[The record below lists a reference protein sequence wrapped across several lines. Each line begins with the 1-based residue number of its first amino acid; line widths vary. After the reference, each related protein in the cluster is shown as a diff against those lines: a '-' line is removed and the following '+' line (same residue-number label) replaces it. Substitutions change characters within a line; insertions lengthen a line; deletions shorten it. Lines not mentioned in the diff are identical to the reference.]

1 MIFVSGVHGVGK
13 SYFCKLVKDSVGI
26 ETYSASALISAKK
39 RSGFSKEKL
48 IPDIDENQ
56 QFLLWAVDEL
66 RTLCQNFI
74 LDGHFCLLNAS
85 GEVQRVPYD
94 TFAMLKPDAIV
105 LLTEN
110 PEIIASRRKRRD
122 GIEVAIE
129 SIKYFQREERLYA
142 NEVAGNVNW
151 MWLKSNDCW
160 PGTHPMNFR
169 YTRSQFEK
177 ILREGKVDVSNV
189 IIN

>member
-1 MIFVSGVHGVGK
+1 MIFVSGVHGVGT

-39 RSGFSKEKL
+39 RSGFAKDKP

-66 RTLCQNFI
+66 RTLYQNFI

>member
-39 RSGFSKEKL
+39 RSGFAKDKL

-122 GIEVAIE
+122 GIEGAIE

-142 NEVAGNVNW
+142 NEVAGNINTKLFVSEGAKD
-151 MWLKSNDCW
+151 LIRAIDFIKS
-160 PGTHPMNFR
+160 
-169 YTRSQFEK
+169 
-177 ILREGKVDVSNV
+177 L
-189 IIN
+189 

>member
-13 SYFCKLVKDSVGI
+13 SYFCNLAKEFAGI
-26 ETYSASALISAKK
+26 ETYSANALIATKK
-39 RSGFSKEKL
+39 RSGFTKNKP

-85 GEVQRVPYD
+85 GKVQRIPYG

-110 PEIIASRRKRRD
+110 SEIIASRRRKRD
-122 GIEVAIE
+122 GIEASVE
-129 SIKYFQREERLYA
+129 SIEYFQREERL
-142 NEVAGNVNW
+142 
-151 MWLKSNDCW
+151 WLYPCW
-160 PGTHPMNFR
+160 KQP
-169 YTRSQFEK
+169 EW
-177 ILREGKVDVSNV
+177 
-189 IIN
+189 

>member
-39 RSGFSKEKL
+39 RSGFAKDKL

>member
-13 SYFCKLVKDSVGI
+13 SYFCNLVKDSVGI
-26 ETYSASALISAKK
+26 ETYSASALIATKK
-39 RSGFSKEKL
+39 RSEFAKNKL

-85 GEVQRVPYD
+85 GEVQRIPYG

-110 PEIIASRRKRRD
+110 PEIIASRRRKRD
-122 GIEVAIE
+122 SIE
-129 SIKYFQREERLYA
+129 YFQREERLYA
-142 NEVAGNVNW
+142 DEVARDINAKLFVSEGAKDL
-151 MWLKSNDCW
+151 MRAIDFIKS
-160 PGTHPMNFR
+160 
-169 YTRSQFEK
+169 
-177 ILREGKVDVSNV
+177 L
-189 IIN
+189 